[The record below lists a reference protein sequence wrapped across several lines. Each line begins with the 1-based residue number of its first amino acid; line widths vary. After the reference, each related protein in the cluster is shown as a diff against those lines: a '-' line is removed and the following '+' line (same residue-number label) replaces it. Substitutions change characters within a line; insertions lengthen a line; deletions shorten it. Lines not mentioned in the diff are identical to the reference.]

1 MCLMMRF
8 IRRDLA
14 GLNKEGVRIRIIG
27 ERDHVEPELMALIDE
42 AGEVTRANARLNL
55 TIAFNYGARTEIAK
69 AARKLAEEVAAGRML
84 PQDITPA
91 TLSGALD
98 TRGIPDPD
106 LLIRTSGA
114 SRLSNFLL
122 WQTAYTE
129 FVFLDTF
136 WPAFEKIAL

>member
-1 MCLMMRF
+1 M
-8 IRRDLA
+8 
-14 GLNKEGVRIRIIG
+14 VG

-42 AGEVTRANARLNL
+42 AVEVTRANARLNL

-106 LLIRTSGA
+106 LLIRTSGEF
-114 SRLSNFLL
+114 RISNFML
-122 WQTAYTE
+122 WEAAYAE
-129 FVFLDTF
+129 FVFTETL
-136 WPAFEKIAL
+136 WPDFGSGDLRAALSNVIPHPEER